1 VPPKLIDEGRAL
13 RASWGNDRPVLI
25 AASTHPGEE
34 VQVLAAFAVLR
45 QRYRSLL
52 LALVPRHPERFRA
65 VARLVTEAGYT
76 VALRSA
82 HRGAL
87 PAGTDVLVGDTMG
100 ELHRLY
106 AAADVAFVGGSLVRH
121 GGQNLLEAF
130 SVGVPV
136 IFGPHMFHFEEISA
150 MALERGAALQ
160 VRDSRELADRV
171 ALLLDQPGLRRA
183 ATTAAGTMLAENR
196 GALARTIEL
205 LGSHSLAGLT
215 ADTGCERAPVR

>member
-1 VPPKLIDEGRAL
+1 
-13 RASWGNDRPVLI
+13 
-25 AASTHPGEE
+25 
-34 VQVLAAFAVLR
+34 
-45 QRYRSLL
+45 
-52 LALVPRHPERFRA
+52 
-65 VARLVTEAGYT
+65 
-76 VALRSA
+76 
-82 HRGAL
+82 
-87 PAGTDVLVGDTMG
+87 
-100 ELHRLY
+100 
-106 AAADVAFVGGSLVRH
+106 
-121 GGQNLLEAF
+121 
-130 SVGVPV
+130 
-136 IFGPHMFHFEEISA
+136 